1 MALSD
6 AVAAIRT
13 RAESLWPA
21 LEATVPLSW
30 PNENPDPP
38 LPRVDANGT
47 PLPFVVVELR
57 WNGGE
62 FGSIGSPGSNLARRQ
77 GHIWI
82 FAYVARGSGES
93 RAHELAAKAASMFE
107 GEDFSGVVCEAMEP
121 GGEAD
126 TEDGNLFGQSAAIPF
141 DYDET
146 A

>member
-1 MALSD
+1 MALPD
-6 AVAAIRT
+6 AIAAIRT

-21 LEATVPLSW
+21 LEPAVSLAW
-30 PNENPDPP
+30 PNESFARP
-38 LPRVDANGT
+38 VDANGT
-47 PLPFVVVELR
+47 PAAFVMVEVR

-62 FGSIGSPGSNLARRQ
+62 FGSIGSPGNNLARRQ
-77 GHIWI
+77 GHIWC
-82 FAYVARGSGES
+82 FAFVAQGIGES
-93 RAHELAAKAASMFE
+93 RAHELIGKAAGMFE

-126 TEDGNLFGQSAAIPF
+126 VEDGAYFGQSAAIPF